1 MTDPL
6 VFAIDP
12 GKTAGWAI
20 ARGPEQ
26 EDLLAHGTATL
37 PGHRLAACAT
47 VKKLRAQTRR
57 KLVVVAEG
65 WPGKWQSWKTALGI
79 GKAYGLWL
87 DHVEIILGVRED
99 HIVRVNPARW
109 RNDLLGAENL
119 KDTDPEEKKGLAVAY
134 TGVEQTDA
142 AEAACMAL
150 WAFSSEAGIAA
161 VQEALGKM
169 ARAKPRRS

>member
-1 MTDPL
+1 MTDPI

-12 GKTAGWAI
+12 GKVAGWAI
-20 ARGPEQ
+20 ACGPEV
-26 EDLLAHGTATL
+26 EDLLAHGTAKF
-37 PGHRLAACAT
+37 PGHRVAACAG
-47 VKKLRAQTRR
+47 AR
-57 KLVVVAEG
+57 KICAGRQLVVVAEG
-65 WPGKWQSWKTALGI
+65 WPGTWQSWKTALGI
-79 GKAYGLWL
+79 GKAYGTWL

-150 WAFSSEAGIAA
+150 WAFSSEAGVAA
-161 VQEALGKM
+161 VEAAIGKM
-169 ARAKPRRS
+169 ARAKPRKG